1 MATDGEA
8 ARLGD
13 GEIPLTNIRSGHYS
27 RAARFADLAM
37 GHPRDVL
44 DAVSSL
50 VQSNPRRLYTGG
62 MSPGKHVELAAASDG
77 ASELRLIGSW
87 TLPHLERCRA
97 ELAALGTLPAR
108 WQASGVASLDTGG
121 ALLLATTLRA
131 KGLQANADSL
141 LGLSTEA
148 RELFAMVLAHSAA
161 AAPPTPTLHGFRELL
176 ARMGQALESQWLQT
190 RQLLGFVGLTLVTCS
205 LILTGKRRLRWT
217 STVFHMEQCG
227 LDAVPIV
234 ALLSF
239 LVGSV
244 VAFLGATVLR
254 DFGASIF
261 TVELVSYSFLREFGV
276 LLTAILLAGRSG
288 SAFTA
293 QIGSM
298 KSREELDAIRAL
310 GLDPMELLVVPRLLA
325 LLVMLP
331 LLAFL
336 AMLAGLV
343 GGAIVGSLALDI
355 TPGMF
360 VSRLYEMTDVRHL
373 WVGLVK
379 APLFAFLIAV
389 VGCLEGFK
397 VEGSAESV
405 GRHTTSAVVQSI
417 FLVIL
422 FDAVFAIFF
431 MQLDV

>member
-1 MATDGEA
+1 MDRAGRIEQA
-8 ARLGD
+8 
-13 GEIPLTNIRSGHYS
+13 SG
-27 RAARFADLAM
+27 A
-37 GHPRDVL
+37 
-44 DAVSSL
+44 
-50 VQSNPRRLYTGG
+50 
-62 MSPGKHVELAAASDG
+62 DG
-77 ASELRLIGSW
+77 AAELRLVGEW
-87 TLPHLERCRA
+87 TLPHLRACREA
-97 ELAALGTLPAR
+97 LARLGDWPPRIRADSLAA
-108 WQASGVASLDTGG
+108 LDTGG
-121 ALLLATTLRA
+121 ALLLAEALRA
-131 KGLQANADSL
+131 QGRSPASATLE
-141 LGLSTEA
+141 GLSPD
-148 RELFAMVLAHSAA
+148 AA
-161 AAPPTPTLHGFRELL
+161 ALFDMVVVHSDGDVAPDAALRGFRELL
-176 ARMGQALESQWLQT
+176 ARMGRALETQYRQT
-190 RQLLGFVGLTLVTCS
+190 RDLLGFVGLTLATCGA
-205 LILTGKRRLRWT
+205 ILLGRRRLRWT

-234 ALLSF
+234 SLLSF
-239 LVGSV
+239 LVGAV

-298 KSREELDAIRAL
+298 KSREELDAIRSL
-310 GLDPMELLVVPRLLA
+310 GLDPIELLVVPRLLA

-336 AMLAGLV
+336 AMIAGLV
-343 GGAIVGSLALDI
+343 GGVIVGTLALDI
-355 TPGMF
+355 TP
-360 VSRLYEMTDVRHL
+360 VSFIARLHEMTEVRHF
-373 WVGLVK
+373 WVGMVK
-379 APLFAFLIAV
+379 APVFAFLIAV

-405 GRHTTSAVVQSI
+405 GRHTTSSVVQSI

-422 FDAVFAIFF
+422 FDALFAIFF

>member
-1 MATDGEA
+1 V
-8 ARLGD
+8 LG
-13 GEIPLTNIRSGHYS
+13 
-27 RAARFADLAM
+27 
-37 GHPRDVL
+37 
-44 DAVSSL
+44 
-50 VQSNPRRLYTGG
+50 
-62 MSPGKHVELAAASDG
+62 
-77 ASELRLIGSW
+77 
-87 TLPHLERCRA
+87 
-97 ELAALGTLPAR
+97 
-108 WQASGVASLDTGG
+108 
-121 ALLLATTLRA
+121 
-131 KGLQANADSL
+131 
-141 LGLSTEA
+141 
-148 RELFAMVLAHSAA
+148 
-161 AAPPTPTLHGFRELL
+161 
-176 ARMGQALESQWLQT
+176 
-190 RQLLGFVGLTLVTCS
+190 
-205 LILTGKRRLRWT
+205 
-217 STVFHMEQCG
+217 
-227 LDAVPIV
+227 
-234 ALLSF
+234 
-239 LVGSV
+239 
-244 VAFLGATVLR
+244 

-310 GLDPMELLVVPRLLA
+310 GLDPMEMLVVPRLLA

-336 AMLAGLV
+336 AMLAGLA

-360 VSRLYEMTDVRHL
+360 ISRLYEMTEVRHL
-373 WVGLVK
+373 WVGLSK

-422 FDAVFAIFF
+422 FDALFAIFF